1 MPFDGRDLISTPG
14 DYAKL
19 DIKALTDLLADRR
32 VRLDDA
38 NEEVRARQEAYDGVE
53 AALFDRLE
61 DQGLTQVKT
70 ERGLF
75 RMNEL
80 AWASVSDEEA
90 ARSWAE
96 NHMPELLLLNRQR
109 LSVVV
114 RRILKGEEQL
124 PDGKAG
130 ELPPGVDFKTTRKI
144 TWRRQ

>member
-1 MPFDGRDLISTPG
+1 MTFDGRDLINTPA
-14 DYAKL
+14 DFAKL

-32 VRLDDA
+32 VALDEA
-38 NEEVRARQEAYDGVE
+38 NEAAKLAQDSYDKVE

-80 AWASVSDEEA
+80 AWASVVDEEA
-90 ARSWAE
+90 ARVWAE
-96 NHMPELLLLNRQR
+96 ANMPELFLLNRVR

-114 RRILKGEEQL
+114 RRVLKGEE
-124 PDGKAG
+124 KAPG
-130 ELPPGVDFKTTRKI
+130 LEAGALPPGVDFKTTRKI